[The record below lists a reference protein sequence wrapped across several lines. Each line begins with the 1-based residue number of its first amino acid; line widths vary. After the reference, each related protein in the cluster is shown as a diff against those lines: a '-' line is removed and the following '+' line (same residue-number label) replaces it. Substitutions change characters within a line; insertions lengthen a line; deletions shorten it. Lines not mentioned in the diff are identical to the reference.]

1 MKINHNLE
9 QDFNIVIWNM
19 KSRKDAALVKKLWA
33 RVQQVLSVYE
43 SMLDSKVKAALD
55 EAEKKPEEEI
65 AEETNTDSSK
75 EEEV

>member
-1 MKINHNLE
+1 MKINHGLE
-9 QDFNIVIWNM
+9 NDFNTVIWNM

-55 EAEKKPEEEI
+55 EAEKKPEEET